1 MPDSSKRG
9 FSSAAGLIQYY
20 DMEESKALKIDP
32 YIVVILG
39 LGAAV
44 VVEILSWKVVLS
56 AHSPIT
62 FTMMRLR
69 RWPSNSA

>member
-1 MPDSSKRG
+1 MPDSSRRG

-20 DMEESKALKIDP
+20 DMEETRALKLDP

-44 VVEILSWKVVLS
+44 LVEVLNWR
-56 AHSPIT
+56 
-62 FTMMRLR
+62 FV
-69 RWPSNSA
+69 